1 MQGMPALPVLL
12 TFVRV
17 VALQLLVPANFDVNW
32 QSFPSWHPLP
42 DGPADVSS
50 MLSQSVDSNEK
61 ETFT

>member
-42 DGPADVSS
+42 H
-50 MLSQSVDSNEK
+50 SNVP
-61 ETFT
+61 F